1 MAKAVKLADIAMQLG
16 VSTVTVS
23 KALSGQKGV
32 SEAMREKIKQLADE
46 LGYKQPS
53 AARKEK
59 ADKSY
64 NIGVLVSEKYLG
76 EYASF
81 YWKLYQSV
89 ATRAVQ
95 KECFTMLEVVS
106 QEDEDAARL
115 PKIVLEQKADGLIV
129 IGKLRSEY
137 LGELRQSSGIPVV
150 YLDFY
155 DEHQMSDAVI
165 SNSYYGTYMLTN
177 YLFDKGHRKI
187 AYVGTLL
194 ATASIT
200 DRYFGYAKS
209 MLEHGQQIAGE
220 WVIPDRD
227 MRYGVVRVDIDPKS
241 MDDAPTAFVCNS
253 DLTASM
259 LIGRLEEL
267 GYRVPED
274 FSVVGFDN
282 YLYPGLCDVEIT
294 TYEVDL
300 KEMAVMAIR
309 VLLKKMGGER
319 YKQGISIIEG
329 RMVEKDSVS
338 MCRDGKFS
346 ET

>member
-1 MAKAVKLADIAMQLG
+1 MAKAVKLADIAEQLG

-53 AARKEK
+53 AVKKEK
-59 ADKSY
+59 SVKSY

-81 YWKLYQSV
+81 YWRMYQSV

-106 QEDEDAARL
+106 LEDEAEANL
-115 PKIVLEQKADGLIV
+115 PKIVLERKVDGLIL
-129 IGKLRSEY
+129 IGRLRTEY
-137 LGELRQSSGIPVV
+137 LGALRQNTQIPIV

-177 YLFDKGHRKI
+177 YLIEHGHEKI

-194 ATASIT
+194 FTASII
-200 DRYFGYAKS
+200 DRYFGYRKS
-209 MLEHGQQIAGE
+209 MLEHGIEVPQE
-220 WVIPDRD
+220 WIISDRD
-227 MRYGVVRVDIDPKS
+227 MECGVVEVDIHPDQMKD
-241 MDDAPTAFVCNS
+241 MPTAFVCNS

-259 LIGRLEEL
+259 VINQLEEQ

-282 YLYPGLCDVEIT
+282 YLFPGLCDVEIT
-294 TYEVDL
+294 TYEVDIR
-300 KEMAVMAIR
+300 EMANKAIH
-309 VLLKKMGGER
+309 VLLKKVSGER
-319 YKQGISIIEG
+319 YKQGITIVEG
-329 RMVEKDSVS
+329 RLVEKASVQQVV
-338 MCRDGKFS
+338 K
-346 ET
+346 